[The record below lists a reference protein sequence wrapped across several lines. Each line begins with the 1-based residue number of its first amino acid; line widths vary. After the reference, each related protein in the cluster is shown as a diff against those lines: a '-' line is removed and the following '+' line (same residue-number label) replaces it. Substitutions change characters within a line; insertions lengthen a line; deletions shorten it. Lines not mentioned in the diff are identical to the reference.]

1 MSANLEVVNGAARMF
16 YAKDA
21 GVPWHEDGTAVDT
34 AVGYREALAL
44 AGMDWEVEL
53 RKVRLVDGAQIP
65 THRATVRTEDN
76 RPLGI
81 VGPDYKIIQN
91 AQAAEW
97 LDSLYADGKLLFDTA
112 GSIDSGGTLT
122 LWMLARLT
130 EDMRVGDDVFARY
143 LLATWRHNGSMS
155 LQIYATAVRVVCENT
170 WNAAIGGKMLAAVR
184 HTGNIVAKLDAARA
198 ILQITDAQHDRMLE
212 WLKQANEVKVSEA
225 DVVSVQETLFGT
237 LDDATPTQRRNA
249 IDAFMGIYREEAD
262 RTGETAYALA
272 NTVMGYGDYKVRV
285 TKNNSR
291 MGTIL
296 FGQANVFKKHG
307 LAAVTKLVAAKS

>member
-44 AGMDWEVEL
+44 AGMDWKTEL

-65 THRATVRTEDN
+65 GYRATVRVEDN
-76 RPLGI
+76 RPLGL
-81 VGPDYKIIQN
+81 VSPSYQIIQN
-91 AQAAEW
+91 STAAEW

-112 GSIDSGGTLT
+112 GSIEGKTLT

-130 EDMRVGDDVFARY
+130 EDMRIGDDVFARY
-143 LLATWRHNGSMS
+143 LLATWRHDGLMS
-155 LQIYATAVRVVCENT
+155 LQVYATAVRVVCENT
-170 WNAAIGGKMLAAVR
+170 WNAAIGGRMLAAVR
-184 HTGNIVAKLDAARA
+184 HAGNVANKLEAARA
-198 ILQITDAQHDRMLE
+198 VLQITDAQHDRMLE
-212 WLKQANEVKVSEA
+212 WLKRANEVKVSEA
-225 DVVSVQETLFGT
+225 DVTAVQETLFGV

-249 IDAFMGIYREEAD
+249 IDAFMAIYREEAD

-296 FGQANVFKKHG
+296 FGQANAFKKQG
-307 LAAVTKLVAAKS
+307 LQEVAKLVR